1 MTQVEES
8 PLQTYILF
16 EIAGTT
22 YAIPTTLVRQMEMIE
37 NITPVP
43 NAPLFVEGVVFS
55 RGQVI
60 PAINLRL
67 RFGLEKIKHNTG
79 TRLIVTQI
87 GNRTCGLIADT
98 AREFISIPDSAIQPP
113 PDTIKEATNRYISGI
128 AFLKGRTLLIL
139 DPQQIINMENTT

>member
-1 MTQVEES
+1 MIQVEDS
-8 PLQTYILF
+8 PLQTYIIF
-16 EIAGTT
+16 EIATTT
-22 YAIPTTLVRQMEMIE
+22 YAIATSLVRQMEMVE

-43 NAPLFVEGVVFS
+43 NAPVFVEGVVFS

-67 RFGLEKIKHNTG
+67 RFGLQKIPYNTG

-98 AREFISIPDSAIQPP
+98 AREFISIPDSDIQPP
-113 PDTIKEATNRYISGI
+113 PETIKEGTNQYISGI
-128 AFLKGRTLLIL
+128 VFLKNRTLLVV
-139 DPQQIINMENTT
+139 DPEKIINPQNTT